1 MWIEINDAK
10 CDPKDEAKLWDIS
23 EKPAEEFEVRVCVF
37 DGADVKM
44 MDDGGTS
51 DVYFRCFFDS
61 SKDSLETDTHFRC
74 QNGKPSFNYRLLYK
88 IKHPSKN
95 YTLTIQCYN
104 RDFFSPNEIIGSYEL
119 DLRRAIEDVSL
130 VKRLLPLNKDY
141 YNKYLLNEEKSNVL
155 KWKEDN
161 DRNFYVPL
169 ISKNKEG
176 KIEHNGEARL

>member
-1 MWIEINDAK
+1 MWVEINDAK
-10 CDPKDEAKLWDIS
+10 CPEGEEAKIYDIS

-37 DGADVKM
+37 DGQDVKM

-61 SKDSLETDTHFRC
+61 SKDSIETDTHFRC

-88 IKHPSKN
+88 VKHPSKV

-119 DLRRAIEDVSL
+119 DLRKAFDDVAL
-130 VKRLLPLNKDY
+130 VKRLLPLNRDY
-141 YNKYLLNEEKSNVL
+141 YNKYLLKEDKSNVL
-155 KWKEDN
+155 KWKDDN